1 MPPPLVLTLLGLV
14 TAAIGTLGGIGGAL
28 ILVPVLVLLGVEPQV
43 AAPLGL
49 LTVAAGSLAAAPGQL
64 SEGIVHH
71 RLGITLEL
79 AASAGAI
86 GGAAV
91 ADSLSAGVLARL
103 LAIVA
108 IVAGLAGAR
117 RRPLRNPPQAAF
129 AFEVP
134 GEWPGT
140 LGGSYRLGDGVVP
153 YTATRV
159 PAGLAG
165 MLGAGFIAGIAGV
178 GGGFIKTPVMSD
190 LMRVPVKVAAATST
204 FTVGIT
210 SAAALIVVTGQG
222 RLDFRAGAAVVAG
235 GLAGGLIGSAIQR
248 RLHPQHVRAA
258 VAAVLI
264 VIGVVLLVRG

>member
-1 MPPPLVLTLLGLV
+1 MPPPLALAVLGFA

-28 ILVPVLVLLGVEPQV
+28 ILVPLLVLLGVEPQE

-64 SEGIVHH
+64 SEGLVHH
-71 RLGITLEL
+71 RLGIMLEI

-86 GGAAV
+86 GGVLAAE
-91 ADSLSAGVLARL
+91 ALSANVLARV
-103 LAIVA
+103 LAVVA
-108 IVAGLAGAR
+108 IVAGLAAAR
-117 RRPLRNPPQAAF
+117 RRTLRNPPQAAF

-165 MLGAGFIAGIAGV
+165 MLGAGFIAGMAGV
-178 GGGFIKTPVMSD
+178 GGGFIKTPVMND
-190 LMRVPVKVAAATST
+190 IMRVPVKVAAATST

-210 SAAALIVVTGQG
+210 SATALIVVAGRG
-222 RLDFRAGAAVVAG
+222 RLDVRAGAAVVAG
-235 GLAGGLIGSAIQR
+235 GLAGGIVGGAVQQR
-248 RLHPQHVRAA
+248 LQPQQVRSI

-264 VIGVVLLVRG
+264 VVGFVLLVRG